1 MRKKIIFLAGLLALA
16 FLSPS
21 CRQARS
27 RAAGDDTTTVVRVN
41 NARFFH
47 TVKGYLQE
55 GFAVKMVPAGN
66 SMLPTI
72 HHNTDVVV
80 LQRADRLLMGDIV
93 LSEIEKDHYVM
104 HRIVNIK
111 DEELTLKGD
120 NNKTTERTQKKDV
133 MAKVAL
139 IIRGGAKEDDSEK
152 GDVDTQAAY
161 QRTPWLRLDTI
172 KQAAIIVDTQQRLV
186 DMQHVLT
193 FNETAV
199 ELWEKVK
206 DREMFVLDDLV
217 SFIVDTYDIDKQTAK
232 ADCEQLLLM
241 WLRSG
246 LVRKVTRP

>member
-1 MRKKIIFLAGLLALA
+1 MRKIIFFLVGLFALA

-21 CRQARS
+21 CRQTRNK
-27 RAAGDDTTTVVRVN
+27 AAGDDTTNVVRVN

-47 TVKGYLQE
+47 TMKGYLQE
-55 GFAVKMVPAGN
+55 GYAVKMVPAGN

-80 LQRADRLLMGDIV
+80 LQRADSLLMGDIV

-111 DEELTLKGD
+111 DEKLTLKGD

-133 MAKVAL
+133 MAKVVL
-139 IIRGGAKEDDSEK
+139 IIKGGAKENDGEK
-152 GDVDTQAAY
+152 GDVDTLAAY

-172 KQAAIIVDTQQRLV
+172 RQAAIIVDMQQRLV

-199 ELWEKVK
+199 ELWEKVRGRK
-206 DREMFVLDDLV
+206 TFVLDDLV
-217 SFIVDTYDIDKQTAK
+217 SSIVDTYDIDKQTAK

-241 WLRSG
+241 WLQSG
-246 LVRKVTRP
+246 LVRKVTPP

>member
-1 MRKKIIFLAGLLALA
+1 MRKIIFFLVGLLALA

-21 CRQARS
+21 CRQMSSKAD
-27 RAAGDDTTTVVRVN
+27 GDDTTTVVRVN

-55 GFAVKMVPAGN
+55 GYAVKMVPAGN

-72 HHNTDVVV
+72 RDNTDVVV
-80 LQRADRLLMGDIV
+80 LQRADSLLMGDIV

-104 HRIVNIK
+104 HRIVNFK

-120 NNKTTERTQKKDV
+120 NNKTTERTKKKDV
-133 MAKVAL
+133 VAKVVL
-139 IIRGGAKEDDSEK
+139 IIKDGAKEDDGEK
-152 GDVDTQAAY
+152 RDVDTLPAY

-172 KQAAIIVDTQQRLV
+172 KQAAIMVDTLQRLV

-193 FNETAV
+193 FNETAC
-199 ELWEKVK
+199 ELWEKVGSRK
-206 DREMFVLDDLV
+206 TFVFDDLV
-217 SFIVDTYDIDKQTAK
+217 SSIVDTYDIDRQTAK